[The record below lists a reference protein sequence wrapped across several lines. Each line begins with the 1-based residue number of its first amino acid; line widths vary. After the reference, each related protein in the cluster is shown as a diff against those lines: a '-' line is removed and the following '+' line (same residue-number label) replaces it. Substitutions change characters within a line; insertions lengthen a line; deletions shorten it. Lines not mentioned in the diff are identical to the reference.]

1 MEGAMKKLELVLTV
15 IMLVFAVAYGVSAE
29 PSAAVKASVL
39 VEAATGQVISE
50 NGGDEKLQAASIVKL
65 MSMLLWAED
74 IEAGKYSLSD
84 SVTTTPHAAEMS
96 GSSIWL
102 KSGDVVDVETLL
114 KSVAIAN
121 ANDAC
126 VSMAEFAAG
135 NEEAFVKRMNKRA
148 AELGM
153 KNTSYTNSAGFDD
166 ENQYTTAYDTAL
178 LMRELL
184 KHDDYDEY
192 NFTWMD
198 YVRDGTAQLVNTNR
212 MVRYYDGLVGGKVGA
227 TKAAGACV
235 AVAAKRNGM
244 TLIAVTLGGKGG
256 ETQYDTAEELLDS
269 GFAAFQLYSLELDSE
284 KLAPIKVNG
293 GVVPTVGIKV
303 EIQGNSVINKGKA
316 KSIEYEYS
324 IADELEAPVQA
335 GQRVGTV
342 KATLDGKEIFTS
354 PVVTVSEVERL
365 TFMRGMLMLLQSLF
379 RL

>member
-1 MEGAMKKLELVLTV
+1 MKKLALVLTV

-184 KHDDYDEY
+184 DRKS
-192 NFTWMD
+192 T
-198 YVRDGTAQLVNTNR
+198 RL
-212 MVRYYDGLVGGKVGA
+212 
-227 TKAAGACV
+227 
-235 AVAAKRNGM
+235 
-244 TLIAVTLGGKGG
+244 
-256 ETQYDTAEELLDS
+256 
-269 GFAAFQLYSLELDSE
+269 
-284 KLAPIKVNG
+284 
-293 GVVPTVGIKV
+293 
-303 EIQGNSVINKGKA
+303 NS
-316 KSIEYEYS
+316 SH
-324 IADELEAPVQA
+324 
-335 GQRVGTV
+335 
-342 KATLDGKEIFTS
+342 
-354 PVVTVSEVERL
+354 
-365 TFMRGMLMLLQSLF
+365 
-379 RL
+379 